1 MADHKDL
8 LKYIEVPSAYQSKVI
23 PQEGGYTFISNVNGV
38 PQVWKADGNEAPA
51 LWGEYPDRVMDVFHS
66 PEGNQ
71 AIIGIDNK
79 GDEKQQLYLQKAGD
93 QQIEKLVYYPESF
106 HKFGGWSPDG
116 QKICFSSNRRH
127 PGYFDIFVQ
136 DVKTKEV
143 QTVFEFDGICEPVS
157 WLANGEGIL
166 VSIDK
171 TNIENELHLL
181 DLQTGTLT
189 VIGEVDTLAYY
200 GDVQLTRDHKDGYL
214 LTNLGTETTYIG
226 HFSLDEL
233 SKVNQLF
240 HVEQWDIEELKLS
253 PEENQLAFT
262 VNEGGYSNLMIF
274 DLDSK
279 QAKAVRGIPEG
290 VIESISWMSPT
301 RLLFTLKTATMP
313 GDIWLYDLE
322 SEEGVRLT
330 TISKQKEIE
339 DQWVKPSLCK
349 FESFDGLEVPYF
361 LYSKGD
367 TKGKPAVVYV
377 HGGPESQIR
386 PTYNPVIQYLVE
398 RDFAVIAPNVRGS
411 KGYGRSYIKL
421 DDAQKR
427 MDSVKDL
434 AWLTKD
440 LCQSHGIDQENIG
453 VIGRS
458 YGGFMVLASLT
469 HYPEIW
475 KAGVN
480 IVGISHFTSF
490 LQNTGPWRRHLR
502 ECEYG
507 SLAEN
512 KAFFDD
518 ISPLHRAK
526 DIQAPLL
533 VFHGRNDTR
542 VPVSEAEQLV
552 EGMRERGQSVEF
564 TVFEDEGHQTE
575 RLENVITLHEESI
588 RFFEKQLTESIS

>member
-1 MADHKDL
+1 MIESKDL
-8 LKYIEVPSAYQSKVI
+8 LKYIEVPSAYQSKAI
-23 PQEGGYTFISNVNGV
+23 PNGDGFTFISNVNGI
-38 PQVWKADGNEAPA
+38 PHVWKADLNEETA
-51 LWGEYPDRVMDVFHS
+51 LWGEYPDRVLDVYHS
-66 PEGNQ
+66 PKGDQ
-71 AIIGIDNK
+71 AVIGIDNK
-79 GDEKQQLYLQKAGD
+79 GDEKQQFYLQAVGSK
-93 QQIEKLVYYPESF
+93 QIEELVYHPESF

-116 QKICFSSNRRH
+116 KKISFSSNRRH
-127 PGYFDIFVQ
+127 PGYFDIFIQ
-136 DVKTKEV
+136 DVNTKEE
-143 QTVFEFDGICEPVS
+143 QTVFEFDGICEPIG
-157 WLANGEGIL
+157 WLTTGEGIL
-166 VSIDK
+166 VSIDQ
-171 TNIENELHLL
+171 TNIEKELHLL
-181 DLQTGTLT
+181 DLKTGTLSL
-189 VIGEVDTLAYY
+189 IGEAGKLAYY
-200 GDVQLTRDHKDGYL
+200 GDVQLTKDHKNGYL
-214 LTNLGTETTYIG
+214 LTNLGTETTYVG
-226 HFSLDEL
+226 CFSFDAL
-233 SKVNQLF
+233 NQIDKLF
-240 HVEQWDIEELKLS
+240 HIEQWDIEELKLS

-279 QAKAVRGIPEG
+279 QEKSISKIPKG
-290 VIESISWMSPT
+290 VIESISWMNQNQ
-301 RLLFTLKTATMP
+301 LLLTLKTATMP
-313 GDIWLYDLE
+313 GDIWLYDIQLE
-322 SEEGVRLT
+322 ALTRLT
-330 TISKQKEIE
+330 TISQQKEIE
-339 DQWVKPSLCK
+339 SQWVEPSLRT
-349 FESFDGLEVPYF
+349 FESFDGLKVPYF
-361 LYSKGD
+361 LYHKGE

-398 RDFAVIAPNVRGS
+398 KDFAVIAPNVRGS

-421 DDAQKR
+421 DDAEKR
-427 MDSVKDL
+427 MDAVKDL
-434 AWLTKD
+434 TWLTKD
-440 LCQSHGIDQENIG
+440 LHSSLGIDQGNIG

-469 HYPEIW
+469 HYPDVW

-512 KAFFDD
+512 KAFFDE

-526 DIQAPLL
+526 DIEAPLL

-552 EGMRERGQSVEF
+552 EGMKKRGQSVEF

-575 RLENVITLHEESI
+575 RLENVITMHGESV
-588 RFFEKQLTESIS
+588 RFFEKHLT